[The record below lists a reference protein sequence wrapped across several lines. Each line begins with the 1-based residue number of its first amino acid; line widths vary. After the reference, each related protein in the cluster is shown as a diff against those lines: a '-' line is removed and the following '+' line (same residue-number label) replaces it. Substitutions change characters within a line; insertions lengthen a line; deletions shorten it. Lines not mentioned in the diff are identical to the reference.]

1 MTPPQAAAAGHGADE
16 LRRSLDRAV
25 RRTRGGRLL
34 AACGCWLAAVSGIV
48 AALAAV
54 DIGSAGRLGLPV
66 MPAAARA
73 AVLLLATAIPVIAF
87 VRRRLLRDGWP
98 DRLGIAVATEARH
111 AVLGETLSRA
121 VGFVDEP
128 AQAARH
134 GGAAAPSPTTVA
146 LQRLAIDQAAAAAR
160 QVGGPVRPGLDVDLR
175 VAAAGVATA
184 VAVWLS
190 TACLPGRWAA
200 AVHRQL
206 FVTAD
211 RAAAPAAVAPPSPDG
226 IADAD
231 DAAATA
237 LPAEVRRAASR
248 LALAAAVERR
258 LVDLLASRFAQ
269 APGVPATALP
279 RRRRQDLDELAA
291 IQADCSRTIA
301 AARRTIA
308 DGRLP
313 PTAAGHH
320 DRLLAA
326 VGRLDGPEVADAEA
340 AAAQIAANRLQLAA
354 AAADQVSKLVAAVAT
369 ELGAAPVGGPLDRID
384 VERDADLGAAHDAD
398 AELRP
403 DADRPLAR
411 ALAAVARIAA
421 GADHA
426 VTGSERSPVADG
438 RPTAATSRTS
448 AATAAGSEGTTT
460 AATQPSGTSPDEAV
474 TSPATTATGGPSSP
488 LDQVWSRLPTLERSQ
503 ATRTAMESTPP
514 TYRPAIDAY
523 YRLLLQLLPG
533 PAPDRSDASPPDASP

>member
-1 MTPPQAAAAGHGADE
+1 MTPPQAAAGHGADE

-34 AACGCWLAAVSGIV
+34 AMCGCWVAAASGIV

-66 MPAAARA
+66 MPAAARG
-73 AVLLLATAIPVIAF
+73 AVLLLAAAIPVLAL

-98 DRLGIAVATEARH
+98 DRLGIAVATEVRH
-111 AVLGETLSRA
+111 PALGETLSRA

-128 AQAARH
+128 AESVRH
-134 GGAAAPSPTTVA
+134 GGAAAPSPATVA

-160 QVGGPVRPGLDVDLR
+160 QVGGPVLPGLDVDLR

-184 VAVWLS
+184 IALWFS
-190 TACLPGRWAA
+190 TACLPGRWAT

-206 FVTAD
+206 FSTAD
-211 RAAAPAAVAPPSPDG
+211 RAAAPAVPPPSPDG
-226 IADAD
+226 MAAAD

-237 LPAEVRRAASR
+237 LPAEVRRAADR
-248 LALAAAVERR
+248 LALTAALERR
-258 LVDLLASRFAQ
+258 LVDLLAGRFAE
-269 APGVPATALP
+269 APGMPAAALP

-308 DGRLP
+308 ASRLP
-313 PTAAGHH
+313 PAAARHR

-354 AAADQVSKLVAAVAT
+354 AAADQVSELIAAVAT
-369 ELGAAPVGGPLDRID
+369 ELGAAPVGEALDRSD
-384 VERDADLGAAHDAD
+384 AGRDADFGAALDAD
-398 AELRP
+398 PTLRA

-411 ALAAVARIAA
+411 ALATLARIAAAADHAAA

-426 VTGSERSPVADG
+426 ATGPERDPAAGG
-438 RPTAATSRTS
+438 RPTAASSHTSGGN
-448 AATAAGSEGTTT
+448 AAGSEGTTT
-460 AATQPSGTSPDEAV
+460 AATQPAGTSSAATAPAA
-474 TSPATTATGGPSSP
+474 ATTATAGPSSP
-488 LDQVWSRLPTLERSQ
+488 LGQVWSRLQTIERSQ

-523 YRLLLQLLPG
+523 YRLLLQSMPG
-533 PAPDRSDASPPDASP
+533 PAPDRPDAPP